1 MMDTFNELSETRQG
15 IIRKEAEIES
25 IYERLEALDNSNTDD
40 IHRAKTKLKHEKE
53 RLVDLK
59 CKATELE
66 ITLMKLGVKNV

>member
-1 MMDTFNELSETRQG
+1 MDTFSELSDTRQG

-25 IYERLEALDNSNTDD
+25 IYERLEALDISNTDD

>member
-1 MMDTFNELSETRQG
+1 MDTFSELSDTRQS

-25 IYERLEALDNSNTDD
+25 IYERLEALDSSNTDD